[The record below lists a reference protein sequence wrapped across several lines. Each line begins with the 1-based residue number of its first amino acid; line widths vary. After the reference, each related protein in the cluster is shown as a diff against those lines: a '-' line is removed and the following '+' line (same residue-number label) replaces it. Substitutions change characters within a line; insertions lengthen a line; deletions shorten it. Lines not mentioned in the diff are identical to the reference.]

1 MRLTLIAAQS
11 LDGFITRHDQPG
23 SGFASEADRAF
34 FREALRGFDCCVMGG
49 ETYRVSRD
57 TIRAGLM
64 PDRLRI
70 VLTRT
75 PEAFAN
81 DVTPG
86 KLEFVN
92 TPPTQCVADLKQRGF
107 QRCAILGG
115 SQIHSLFLE
124 AGLVDELWLTL
135 EPLLF
140 GRGTPLLA
148 RPTATKLSLLSSEKL
163 GPSTLLLKYQVEK

>member
-1 MRLTLIAAQS
+1 
-11 LDGFITRHDQPG
+11 
-23 SGFASEADRAF
+23 
-34 FREALRGFDCCVMGG
+34 
-49 ETYRVSRD
+49 
-57 TIRAGLM
+57 M

-70 VLTRT
+70 VLTHK

-81 DVTPG
+81 DGAPG

-92 TPPTQCVADLKQRGF
+92 TPPAPLIADLKQRGF

-140 GRGTPLLA
+140 GSGTPLLA
-148 RPTATKLSLLSSEKL
+148 RPTTTKLSHLSSEKL
-163 GPSTLLLKYQVEK
+163 GPSTLLHKYQVEK